1 MSLLVWNCHGLVN
14 PLTVDQLAEL
24 VWAKDPSVV
33 FIVKTWTDK
42 ARLEQV
48 KRRIQFKNL
57 FEVPRRN
64 KVGGLAL
71 FSKEDFNLD
80 IETFSPNHIDT
91 TINKNTPNEWRFT
104 GFYGE
109 PNTQK
114 RHELW
119 DKLRDLKTRRTSPW
133 LCTGDFNEITR
144 QSEKLG
150 GRTWPHSQMQL
161 FRDALDDC
169 SFIDLGYVGFPY
181 TWHKHFASYTIF
193 ERLDRGLATA
203 DWFTRFPSTKIHHLG
218 VTTSNHKPLWITPE
232 GMDSSFHKPFRF
244 EQMWLTDEG
253 CTSTVEAVC
262 KERVVDPWD
271 TRVLSKIDKCGRE
284 LTQWS
289 KKCFGSVKR
298 ELENKRKQ
306 LKQVENKAARTGNS
320 TRMKLLEREVNQ
332 LLDKEAKM
340 WGQHLR
346 VMWLRDGDRN
356 AKFFHRNTKFFHSK
370 VSQHR
375 RQNYITKLRDAM
387 GN

>member
-1 MSLLVWNCHGLVN
+1 MW
-14 PLTVDQLAEL
+14 T
-24 VWAKDPSVV
+24 KDPSVV
-33 FIVKTWTDK
+33 FIVETWTDK

-91 TINKNTPNEWRFT
+91 TINKNTPDEWRFT

-109 PNTQK
+109 PDTQK

-133 LCTGDFNEITR
+133 LCAGDFNEITH
-144 QSEKLG
+144 QSKKLG

-181 TWHKHFASYTIF
+181 PWHKHFASYTIF

-203 DWFTRFPSTKIHHLG
+203 DWFIRFPSTKIHHLD

-232 GMDSSFHKPFRF
+232 GVDSSFHKPFKF

-253 CTSTVEAVC
+253 CTSTVEAMC
-262 KERVVDPWD
+262 RERVVDPWD
-271 TRVLSKIDKCGRE
+271 TRVLNKIDKCGRE
-284 LTQWS
+284 LTRWS
-289 KKCFGSVKR
+289 KKCFGSVRR

-306 LKQVENKAARTGNS
+306 LKQVENEAARTGNS

-340 WGQHLR
+340 WGQHSR
-346 VMWLRDGDRN
+346 VMWLRDGD
-356 AKFFHRNTKFFHSK
+356 RNTKFFHSK

-375 RQNYITKLRDAM
+375 RQKYITKLRDAM